1 MTDDRRVVGL
11 PRPEANALAGAV
23 SEFGRKMPDMIEHH
37 KLLAKL
43 QRAAYQHYLD
53 EGFTAKQALELAK
66 SIR

>member
-1 MTDDRRVVGL
+1 
-11 PRPEANALAGAV
+11 
-23 SEFGRKMPDMIEHH
+23 MPDMIEHH

>member
-1 MTDDRRVVGL
+1 MANDKRVVKLVPSKTDELAAAVDEFERKL
-11 PRPEANALAGAV
+11 PAMVRHHALV
-23 SEFGRKMPDMIEHH
+23 
-37 KLLAKL
+37 AKL